1 MSDNRKDELDVL
13 VERALRDW
21 ASHEVPPDRV
31 WTNIRLGLAERVE
44 RSPSR
49 SPWARQLWTAAVS
62 LGADVLVAARMILSP
77 SPHGGENGWTRRLVV
92 AGRSSASVWVS
103 THH

>member
-21 ASHEVPPDRV
+21 VSHEVPPDRV
-31 WTNIRLGLAERVE
+31 WSNIRLGLAERVG

-62 LGADVLVAARMILSP
+62 LGADVFVAARMILSP

-92 AGRSSASVWVS
+92 AGRSSGSVWVS
-103 THH
+103 IHH